1 MGEASWS
8 LCALCPVP
16 PEDQE
21 LHAWAVGG
29 EAPRVSPVDVPTG
42 SPGRGLRGAQR
53 QTGARRQTEEVGCCR
68 EGVRREDKHPW
79 TPPQRQRGTH
89 GSPGTDSQAFPP
101 VILMRPMLFYEPPRA
116 GEPGE
121 GGVSDPSPGP
131 SPSQG
136 SHAAL
141 LPHCLDSVYATS
153 SRKSSRCSLPSNCL
167 LCIPWAGRGAPAIL
181 GPDTQHSLTEG
192 DAVQHLQRKQEKE

>member
-1 MGEASWS
+1 MVRSRLTTQASGVGPRRLTGLLDARLRERMGEASWS

-68 EGVRREDKHPW
+68 EGVRIEDKHPW
-79 TPPQRQRGTH
+79 TPTPEAEGNTW
-89 GSPGTDSQAFPP
+89 
-101 VILMRPMLFYEPPRA
+101 VPRHRLS
-116 GEPGE
+116 GI
-121 GGVSDPSPGP
+121 PSCNP
-131 SPSQG
+131 
-136 SHAAL
+136 HEADAL
-141 LPHCLDSVYATS
+141 L
-153 SRKSSRCSLPSNCL
+153 
-167 LCIPWAGRGAPAIL
+167 
-181 GPDTQHSLTEG
+181 
-192 DAVQHLQRKQEKE
+192 